1 VTAAVSA
8 AMNGLVARA
17 RALPSWQITLSAALL
32 VLGFLIAAQLAAEGP
47 RVQYTTQE
55 RSPLVETA
63 LGLQQQQDALK
74 ARILQLRTTIGNLE
88 AQGPGAAA
96 SLKQLYADL
105 EQARIGAGLIALS
118 GPGVVFKLEDAS
130 QAGAGADSL
139 VTAHDIRVLVEELWL
154 GGAEAISINGER
166 VTVTTAVLDIGGSVL
181 VNSAYLSGPYRIAA
195 IGPSDLYERLQQ
207 SDSFRAFV
215 VDRVQRVGLGLSV
228 AELTQ
233 VDVPA
238 FAGTVS
244 VRFGTPVASPGP
256 SQ

>member
-1 VTAAVSA
+1 MNA
-8 AMNGLVARA
+8 AMTGLVARA
-17 RALPSWQITLSAALL
+17 RALPSWQVTLSAALL

-63 LGLQQQQDALK
+63 LGLQQQQDVLK
-74 ARILQLRTTIGNLE
+74 ARILELRTKIGGLE
-88 AQGPGAAA
+88 AQGPGSAA

-105 EQARIGAGLIALS
+105 EQARIGAGLIGLS

-130 QAGAGADSL
+130 QPGAGADSL

-154 GGAEAISINGER
+154 GGAEAVSINGER

-181 VNSAYLSGPYRIAA
+181 VNSAYLSGPYKVSA

-207 SDSFRAFV
+207 SASFRAFF
-215 VDRVQRVGLGLSV
+215 VDRVQGAGLGLSV
-228 AELTQ
+228 AELDE
-233 VDVPA
+233 VDLPA

-244 VRFGTPVASPGP
+244 IRFGQPAPSTGPTP
-256 SQ
+256 

>member
-1 VTAAVSA
+1 MTA
-8 AMNGLVARA
+8 LVARV

-47 RVQYTTQE
+47 RVQYTSQE

-74 ARILQLRTTIGNLE
+74 AQILDLRTKIGNLE
-88 AQGPGAAA
+88 AQGPGSAA

-105 EQARIGAGLIALS
+105 EQARIGAGLVALT
-118 GPGVVFKLEDAS
+118 GPGVVFKLADAS
-130 QAGAGADSL
+130 QPGAGADSL
-139 VTAHDIRVLVEELWL
+139 VTANDLRVLVQELWL

-166 VTVTTAVLDIGGSVL
+166 ITVTTAILDIGGSVL
-181 VNSAYLSGPYRIAA
+181 VNSAYLSGPYKVSA
-195 IGPSDLYERLQQ
+195 IGPRGLYGQLQQ
-207 SDSFRAFV
+207 SASFRAFV
-215 VDRVQRVGLGLSV
+215 VDRVQRLGLDLQV
-228 AELTQ
+228 AELDS

-244 VRFGTPVASPGP
+244 VKFGTPIQSPVANP
-256 SQ
+256 